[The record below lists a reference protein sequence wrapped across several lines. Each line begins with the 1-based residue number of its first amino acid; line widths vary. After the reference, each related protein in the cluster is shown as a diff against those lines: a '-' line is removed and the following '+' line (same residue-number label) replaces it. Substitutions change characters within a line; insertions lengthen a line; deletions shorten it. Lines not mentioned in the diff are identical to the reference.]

1 MNLQQNLRVFLQD
14 FDKKLV
20 SLGKSRNDVRVLFAT
35 KYLTAEDFVSFLD
48 ITKQFDIDN
57 CVIGENRVQD
67 WEKKLSFIKEKRP
80 ELLSAFTPVMIG
92 TLQKNK
98 VNKTLQLFKEIH
110 SVDSVELADA
120 IDKRVEK
127 GRIVP
132 IYLEVNVSQEKSKH
146 GFRPE
151 ELESAIKSLRLLR
164 SLKLE
169 GLMTMAPHS
178 GNSEEIRGI
187 YRKLKELENK
197 FKLKTS
203 MGMSSDW
210 KIAVEEGS
218 DMVRIGSAVF
228 A

>member
-1 MNLQQNLRVFLQD
+1 MNLYANLQKFLKDLD
-14 FDKKLV
+14 F
-20 SLGKSRNDVRVLFAT
+20 SLGKVGKTREDITVLFAT
-35 KYLTAEDFVSFLD
+35 KYLSAQDFVSFLD

-132 IYLEVNVSQEKSKH
+132 IYL
-146 GFRPE
+146 
-151 ELESAIKSLRLLR
+151 
-164 SLKLE
+164 
-169 GLMTMAPHS
+169 
-178 GNSEEIRGI
+178 
-187 YRKLKELENK
+187 
-197 FKLKTS
+197 
-203 MGMSSDW
+203 
-210 KIAVEEGS
+210 
-218 DMVRIGSAVF
+218 
-228 A
+228 

>member
-1 MNLQQNLRVFLQD
+1 MNLYTSLQRVYKELD
-14 FDKKLV
+14 Y
-20 SLGKSRNDVRVLFAT
+20 SLGKAGKTREDITVLFAT
-35 KYLTAEDFVSFLD
+35 KYLSAQEFVSFLD

-67 WEKKLSFIKEKRP
+67 WEKKLGFIKEKRP

-98 VNKTLQLFKEIH
+98 VNKALQIFQEIH
-110 SVDSVELADA
+110 SVDSVKLAQT

-127 GRIVP
+127 GRRVS
-132 IYLEVNVSQEKSKH
+132 IYLEVNVSGEERKH
-146 GFRPE
+146 GFSPNDIYD
-151 ELESAIKSLRLLR
+151 AIETMKQLNNVTI
-164 SLKLE
+164 E
-169 GLMTMAPHS
+169 GFMTMAPLTD
-178 GNSEEIRGI
+178 NIEEIRGI
-187 YRKLKELENK
+187 FRKLKELANQY
-197 FKLKTS
+197 KLKTS
-203 MGMSSDW
+203 MGMSGDW